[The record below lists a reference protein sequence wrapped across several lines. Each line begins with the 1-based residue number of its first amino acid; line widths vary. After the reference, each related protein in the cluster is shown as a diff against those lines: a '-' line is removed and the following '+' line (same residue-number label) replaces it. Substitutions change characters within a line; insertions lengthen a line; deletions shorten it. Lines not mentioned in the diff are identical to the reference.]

1 MFSSFIFHISALMIV
16 KRQLFYFKCIII
28 VFLIFLRNI
37 GRALDDTLGLGSYLW
52 LLIFIK
58 YLFIFLFLDN
68 RNWSFYFCFLS
79 RACPTTDKSL
89 AIFCNSWYSWFRFT
103 FSSLRYNIRIKFILC
118 SRKRRQ
124 YTLILYFNLII
135 YAGKSTWRSCRLY
148 IWY

>member
-37 GRALDDTLGLGSYLW
+37 RRALDDTLSLGSYLW

-103 FSSLRYNIRIKFILC
+103 FSSLRYNIRIK
-118 SRKRRQ
+118 KQ
-124 YTLILYFNLII
+124 NTE
-135 YAGKSTWRSCRLY
+135 RLEPV
-148 IWY
+148 ISWSWNVGCTSVPLPRWSA